1 MNERAFDIVLERFPK
16 MWRGIVLHMGQAAA
30 QELQAEGLE
39 SMLADKAQ
47 LISVLQEMR
56 GARE

>member
-1 MNERAFDIVLERFPK
+1 MEGHRAL
-16 MWRGIVLHMGQAAA
+16 GQAAV